1 MPAVSTPFQPVW
13 PQRICTALML
23 VLTWVA
29 SASWANPGSPQQST
43 YTPQLGQP
51 GKDVIW
57 IPTPVG
63 LIDRMLEVAKVS
75 SRDRLYDLGAGDGI
89 IPITA
94 ARRFGTPGVGIE
106 YNPQMADFARS
117 KVAQAGVT
125 DKVRIITGDIFK
137 EDFSAATVVTLYLYP
152 ELNMRLRP
160 TLLAMKP
167 GTRVV
172 SHAFTMGDWEPD
184 ATVEFEAAR
193 AFLWVVPARV
203 EGEWV
208 LRGEG
213 LGGARLKLEQTFQQ
227 IGGTLNL
234 NGIDYPLVGARLEGQ
249 ELRFKIITAARE
261 VQAFRSTVVNGR
273 MEGQFAASHLNST
286 FQGARQ

>member
-1 MPAVSTPFQPVW
+1 
-13 PQRICTALML
+13 ML
-23 VLTWVA
+23 VLTWAA
-29 SASWANPGSPQQST
+29 SVSWANPSSPQQST

-94 ARRFGTPGVGIE
+94 ARRFGTQGVGIE

-249 ELRFKIITAARE
+249 ELRFKIITAAQE

-273 MEGQFAASHLNST
+273 LEGQFAASHLNAT

>member
-1 MPAVSTPFQPVW
+1 
-13 PQRICTALML
+13 ML
-23 VLTWVA
+23 VLTWAA
-29 SASWANPGSPQQST
+29 SVSWANPSSPQQST

-94 ARRFGTPGVGIE
+94 ARRFGTQGVGIE

-117 KVAQAGVT
+117 NVAQACVT

-273 MEGQFAASHLNST
+273 LEGQFAASHLNAT